1 MSNQRHRDDPR
12 EPFDRAC
19 LSLHQVV
26 RVVRDVPEQ
35 GVTKGMVGA
44 VVGIFELPQ
53 FAFEV
58 EFVDAEG
65 GTVLQATMT
74 EGDVEPV

>member
-1 MSNQRHRDDPR
+1 MLAMR
-12 EPFDRAC
+12 
-19 LSLHQVV
+19 QVV